1 MSFLLKGFGDSAVLL
16 TFGDQISKEV
26 HLQIVSFVQ
35 EFKKLELLGVIA
47 IIPAYTTIT
56 IQYDFLQI
64 SYHELED
71 LLFSIDYSLKEETH
85 KNFIEIP
92 VCYHDDFA
100 LDIQHL
106 MEYTGLTKR
115 EIVALHTSEDY
126 LVYMLGFTPGFF
138 YLGGMDSRLFCPRKE
153 EPRVKIDRG
162 SVGIAGSQTGVYS
175 VDSPG
180 GWQLLG
186 KTPFNLFDATSD
198 KVFPIKQGD
207 YIRFKEISLEEFNAY
222 KK

>member
-1 MSFLLKGFGDSAVLL
+1 MSFLLKEFGDSAVLL
-16 TFGDQISKEV
+16 TFGDHISKEV

-35 EFKKLELLGVIA
+35 ELKKLEIIGVIA
-47 IIPAYTTIT
+47 VIPAYSTIA

-71 LLFSIDYSLKEETH
+71 LLFSIEYSFKEENH
-85 KNFIEIP
+85 KNIIEIP

-207 YIRFKEISLEEFNAY
+207 YIRFREISLEEFKAY

>member
-1 MSFLLKGFGDSAVLL
+1 MSFLLKEFGDSAVLL
-16 TFGDQISKEV
+16 TFGDHISKEV

-35 EFKKLELLGVIA
+35 ELKKLEIIGVIA
-47 IIPAYTTIT
+47 VIPAYSTIA

-71 LLFSIDYSLKEETH
+71 LLFSIEYSLKEENH
-85 KNFIEIP
+85 KNIIEIP

-186 KTPFNLFDATSD
+186 KTAFNLFDATSD

-207 YIRFKEISLEEFNAY
+207 YIRFREISLEEFKAY

>member
-1 MSFLLKGFGDSAVLL
+1 MSFLLKEFGDSAVLL
-16 TFGDQISKEV
+16 TFGDHISKEV

-35 EFKKLELLGVIA
+35 EFKKLEVIGVVA
-47 IIPAYTTIT
+47 VIPAYTTIT

-85 KNFIEIP
+85 KNIIEIP

-100 LDIQHL
+100 LDIKHL

-115 EIVALHTSEDY
+115 EIVALHTSGDY

-138 YLGGMDSRLFCPRKE
+138 YLGGLDSRLFCPRKE
-153 EPRVKIDRG
+153 GPRVKIDRG

-207 YIRFKEISLEEFNAY
+207 YIRFREISLEEFNAY